1 MNHLSG
7 RQERWWN
14 GLRGLAGA
22 LALFASLAGAYAADD
37 TPPTDPAKLKE
48 WVKRKQEEG
57 LAALSK
63 AQAEMGRAF
72 TAEAKAAQPKETDDK
87 EPVVQLPERDVARS
101 VQARRSV
108 VTRAGLKSDLSGI
121 AVDIAK
127 AVSPAARLE
136 AMRVVE
142 QAKGRGSVM
151 ANAAA
156 AAWVQQAP
164 EQAVLLAATAAKSA
178 PEDPNCINTLGAL
191 LAQAGY
197 EEVAIPLLKYL
208 AEVYP
213 NDPTVLTN
221 LGVAWLNLGEVEEA
235 AVHLRRCVALAPGHG
250 AAHVALGV
258 IAETSGQP
266 AAAVAH
272 FQKAAASHSS
282 PLARRV
288 LKSQHAS
295 FRAPKGFFAMMPK
308 QDYFSP
314 SGYQPVV
321 AQKNLSEYAAKKAE
335 KAAYD
340 AVLRKAIAQQERAMQ
355 EGIFEMAM
363 SAAAQKPGVYAKLDW
378 DNFRRSW
385 NVEEEMAQAGQLMAA
400 RQLAIR
406 TLYLELGK
414 IVSEYASGG
423 TPENLPDCE
432 RRAGPAQA
440 YLLKLAHEY
449 EMMQAETLFRWREV
463 TNRQLTY
470 LRFMV
475 PAAGYKSGFAGQ
487 VSAYLNTVRALNN
500 ELPLLSNPC
509 GKREDLRSQR
519 DLEALGPGE
528 CPFSLEVELVVLT
541 LNMDCHR
548 FGFDFQAGLAFSA
561 SKDFVSGE
569 TSLTAGVGLKT
580 DLSSI
585 GKASVSGQMVMV
597 WDADNSLSFV
607 GVEAVA
613 GAKLSG
619 IPGLSGVIDGNTG
632 DLAADGPADGPS
644 LQVSGAD
651 LTKDLVKVE
660 SDTRLGVTIGPR
672 GVEPSLSGEISGKL
686 FGEKIFAVELK

>member
-1 MNHLSG
+1 
-7 RQERWWN
+7 
-14 GLRGLAGA
+14 
-22 LALFASLAGAYAADD
+22 
-37 TPPTDPAKLKE
+37 
-48 WVKRKQEEG
+48 
-57 LAALSK
+57 
-63 AQAEMGRAF
+63 MG
-72 TAEAKAAQPKETDDK
+72 
-87 EPVVQLPERDVARS
+87 
-101 VQARRSV
+101 
-108 VTRAGLKSDLSGI
+108 
-121 AVDIAK
+121 
-127 AVSPAARLE
+127 
-136 AMRVVE
+136 
-142 QAKGRGSVM
+142 
-151 ANAAA
+151 
-156 AAWVQQAP
+156 
-164 EQAVLLAATAAKSA
+164 AATAAKSA
-178 PEDPNCINTLGAL
+178 PEDPNCINTLAAL

-208 AEVYP
+208 AEAYP
-213 NDPTVLTN
+213 NEPTVWSN
-221 LGVAWLNLGEVEEA
+221 LGVAWLNLGDVEEA
-235 AVHLRRCVALAPGHG
+235 TVSLMRCIALAPGHG
-250 AAHVALGV
+250 GAHVALGV
-258 IAETSGQP
+258 IAETSGKH

-288 LKSQHAS
+288 LKSQRAS
-295 FRAPKGFFAMMPK
+295 FRAPKGFFGMMPK

-321 AQKNLSEYAAKKAE
+321 AQKNLSEYSTKKAE
-335 KAAYD
+335 KTAYD
-340 AVLRKAIAQQERAMQ
+340 AALRKAIAQQERAIQ

-363 SAAAQKPGVYAKLDW
+363 SGRAKAGVYAKLDW
-378 DNFRRSW
+378 DNFRASW
-385 NVEEEMAQAGQLMAA
+385 KVEEEMSRAGELMAK

-414 IVSEYASGG
+414 LVSEYASGG

-463 TNRQLTY
+463 TNKQLTY
-470 LRFMV
+470 LQFMV

-487 VSAYLNTVRALNN
+487 VHAYLNTVRALNT

-519 DLEALGPGE
+519 DLEALGPGS

-548 FGFDFQAGLAFSA
+548 FGFDFKAGLAFSA

-569 TSLTAGVGLKT
+569 TTLTAGVGVKT
-580 DLSSI
+580 DLSGI
-585 GKASVSGQMVMV
+585 GKASASGQMVIV
-597 WDADNSLSFV
+597 WDADNALSFV

-632 DLAADGPADGPS
+632 DLGAEGPADGTS
-644 LQVSGAD
+644 VQVSGAD

-672 GVEPSLSGEISGKL
+672 GVEPSLSGEVTGKL
-686 FGEKIFAVELK
+686 LGENIFAVGLK